1 MARAPQH
8 EQGLNGRHG
17 DKVYYTVNGIT
28 YVRAYVVPDH
38 SDPSELQT
46 EGWDRF
52 YLANQFVKPLTKV
65 FRLGFINF
73 KSGMRSPAKV
83 GLSKFLKTAF
93 KEGEP
98 NPNPDLL
105 EVSGGDL
112 TGMSGGSV
120 EWKDEE
126 TVLVKWFNNAGEGN
140 AANRDRVSVLLYDTE
155 NLRTFHCLEA
165 NSRSREMQ
173 EIRISNPERHKG
185 KFHVYAFF
193 TFKNPRNGKYEVS
206 RTVYL
211 GKV

>member
-46 EGWDRF
+46 DSWDRF
-52 YLANQFVKPLTKV
+52 ALANQFVKPLTKV
-65 FRLGFINF
+65 FRMGFINH
-73 KSGMRSPAKV
+73 KLGMRSPAKV

-93 KEGEP
+93 TEGDLAP
-98 NPNPDLL
+98 NPSRL
-105 EVSGGDL
+105 EISGGDL
-112 TGMSGGSV
+112 TGMDGGSV

-126 TVLVKWFNNAGEGN
+126 TVLIRWFNNAGEGN
-140 AANRDRVSVLLYDTE
+140 AANRDKVSVLLYDTE
-155 NLRTFHCLEA
+155 KLRSFYCIEA
-165 NSRSREMQ
+165 NPRSMEMQ
-173 EIRISNPERHKG
+173 EIKVGTPDRHRG
-185 KFHVYAFF
+185 NLHVYAFF

-206 RTVYL
+206 KTVYL